1 MCHDLETP
9 LHLECM
15 YRLWSTVAL
24 SSPSLHCPST
34 RLHMRHA
41 LSPLGMPAPTPFP
54 AVFQW
59 PGEVSCAI
67 HCPRGRLA
75 GHRLGAGIAVPARID
90 PLPRS
95 PAARVRHCASV
106 AMSHCASQNSRALSR
121 LCPCVVPPARSAATR
136 GRPWPGVSAA
146 RYRPVTASISGN
158 VRSDSARVAACTYPR
173 CVYRGCLARTFHT
186 TMCVLHVRN
195 IVLRA
200 CAWRHHAVSGSTRR
214 CQLRCGQSRY
224 RQLHSWC
231 PGVQ

>member
-9 LHLECM
+9 LRLGCM

-24 SSPSLHCPST
+24 SSPSLHCPSP
-34 RLHMRHA
+34 RLHKRHA

-59 PGEVSCAI
+59 PGEVFCTI

-90 PLPRS
+90 TLPRS
-95 PAARVRHCASV
+95 PATRVRHCAS
-106 AMSHCASQNSRALSR
+106 AWMSHCASENSRVLSR
-121 LCPCVVPPARSAATR
+121 LRPCVVPPARSAATR
-136 GRPWPGVSAA
+136 GRPRPGVCAA
-146 RYRPVTASISGN
+146 RSGPVTAPISGS
-158 VRSDSARVAACTYPR
+158 VRSGTTRVAERTYPR
-173 CVYRGCLARTFHT
+173 CVYRRCEGRTA
-186 TMCVLHVRN
+186 MCFMHVRN
-195 IVLRA
+195 IVLRT
-200 CAWRHHAVSGSTRR
+200 CAGCHHAMSGITGR